1 MKLINKI
8 VYPQNL
14 KRVILALV
22 FVLLATTITMG
33 AVNDMTLKNVT
44 LIQIDEFSD
53 TETEKVISTRK
64 DTIGDLLKDSKI
76 EIGENDFFNKNVEDT
91 IINGDVLI
99 IRKGRVVELTA
110 DGKVEILAVSKPTVE
125 LALAEAG
132 ISIEEDDTV
141 TPAMDTKI
149 TDNMS
154 ITVERFTTE
163 YQTEKEVI
171 EFATERVDNSSIEKG
186 KTKVVT
192 QGSNGEK
199 EVTYLVKQKK
209 GEILSKE
216 VVSETIIKEPV
227 TRVVHVGT
235 KEVKKATKNTAKTT
249 KKTTG
254 TSSNTTSN
262 AKTTQSKA
270 NKDFSYSK
278 SFTVT
283 ATAYAANLSENGG
296 NARTAYGLK
305 PQYGVIAVDPK
316 VIPLGTKLYVE
327 SSDGG
332 KSWTYGY
339 CIAGDTGGAI
349 KGYKIDLCFNTK
361 SECIKFGRKS
371 ATVYILN

>member
-8 VYPQNL
+8 IYPKNL

-44 LIQIDEFSD
+44 LIQIDEFLD
-53 TETEKVISTRK
+53 TETENVISTRK
-64 DTIGDLLKDSKI
+64 DTIGDLLEDNKI
-76 EIGENDFFNKNVEDT
+76 EIGENDFFNKNVDDN

-99 IRKGRVVELTA
+99 IRKGRVIELTA

-154 ITVERFTTE
+154 ITVERFKTE
-163 YQTEKEVI
+163 YRTEKEVI
-171 EFATERVDNSSIEKG
+171 EFATERVNNSSIEKG

-199 EVTYLVKQKK
+199 EVTYLVKHKK
-209 GEILSKE
+209 GEVLSKE
-216 VVSETIIKEPV
+216 VVSETVIKEPV

-235 KEVKKATKNTAKTT
+235 KEAKKTVKSTKATK
-249 KKTTG
+249 
-254 TSSNTTSN
+254 TTSTSKTKSN
-262 AKTTQSKA
+262 QTKAK
-270 NKDFSYSK
+270 KDFSYSK
-278 SFTVT
+278 SFNVT

-296 NARTAYGLK
+296 NVRTAYGLK

-349 KGYKIDLCFNTK
+349 KGYKIDLCFNTR